1 MTKKLNNYLLSK
13 LTRVLGCLLAL
24 MGVTGCDSEKSEAVM
39 YGTPSPT
46 AEILSE
52 TTGLVL
58 NTEGEPVPN
67 VQVVSFPT
75 DVNYYNVRGVEN
87 VASDGNGKYFSNSR
101 IEKIGNS
108 SVSETFKQLQV
119 IASDKSGVYE
129 NDTMYVDVKLD
140 SLATDKFKATG
151 MANFTRHK
159 KASEAK

>member
-13 LTRVLGCLLAL
+13 LTRVFGCLLAL
-24 MGVTGCDSEKSEAVM
+24 MGVTGCDSAEPPL
-39 YGTPSPT
+39 YGTPTPT

-52 TTGLVL
+52 TTGLIL

-101 IEKIGNS
+101 IEMIGNS

-119 IASDKSGVYE
+119 IASDRSGVYE
-129 NDTMYVDVKLD
+129 NDTMYVDVQLD
-140 SLATDKFKATG
+140 SLATDKFKATAT
-151 MANFTRHK
+151 ANFTLHK

>member
-13 LTRVLGCLLAL
+13 LTRVLGSLLTL
-24 MGVTGCDSEKSEAVM
+24 LGFTGCEFDSPCE
-39 YGTPSPT
+39 YGTIPPT

-101 IEKIGNS
+101 IEKYGNS

-119 IASDKSGVYE
+119 IASDRSGVYE
-129 NDTMYVDVKLD
+129 NDTMYVDVQLD
-140 SLATDKFKATG
+140 SLATDKFKATAT
-151 MANFTRHK
+151 ANFTLHK

>member
-1 MTKKLNNYLLSK
+1 MTKILNNYLLSK
-13 LTRVLGCLLAL
+13 LTRVFGSLLTLLGF
-24 MGVTGCDSEKSEAVM
+24 TGCEFDSPCE
-39 YGTPSPT
+39 YGTIPPT

-52 TTGLVL
+52 TTGIVL
-58 NTEGEPVPN
+58 DSEGEPVPN

-101 IEKIGNS
+101 IEKYGNS

-119 IASDKSGVYE
+119 IASDRSGVYE
-129 NDTMYVDVKLD
+129 NDTMYVDVQLD
-140 SLATDKFKATG
+140 SLATDKFKATAT
-151 MANFTRHK
+151 ANFTLHK